1 MPIKLLK
8 SIKLNSSLFPENE
21 DCNDVLYTSFA
32 TRHVIGAYVFHC
44 KDLKSNQ
51 PLFNDGFPSLIF
63 MPRVTDDVILRKN
76 GNIIQLKS
84 AWVCCGVIQ
93 DTQWEV
99 PDGLAYIIV
108 VRFNQ
113 AYFFSIFN
121 IDPAIFQS
129 NAVCGFR
136 DIVDEKWCSIIH
148 EMYQKESISEKISL
162 LDTVFSSLSVENN
175 IPYFLQAAI
184 EHIDEQQGNT
194 TVSDLL
200 KKLGGPINH
209 RWLHRNFVKYMGIS
223 PKKYISLQRFIYAY
237 GHYHPGQSD
246 DLFAVALKAGYY
258 DYNHFFKEFKQY
270 LGIAPSRYSW
280 S

>member
-8 SIKLNSSLFPENE
+8 NIKLSSSLRPKHE
-21 DCNDVLYTSFA
+21 DGSEVLYKRFA
-32 TRHVIGAYVFHC
+32 TKHVLGAYVFPC

-63 MPRVTDDVILRKN
+63 MPRATDDVILRKN
-76 GNIIQLKS
+76 GRIIQLKS

-99 PDGLAYIIV
+99 PDGLEYIMV
-108 VRFNQ
+108 VRFNP
-113 AYFFSIFN
+113 ASFYSMFN

-129 NAVCGFR
+129 NPICSFR
-136 DIVDEKWCSIIH
+136 DIVDEKWSAVID
-148 EMYQKESISEKISL
+148 EMYQGESISEKINL
-162 LDTVFSSLSVENN
+162 LDTVFSSHHMENTL
-175 IPYFLQAAI
+175 PYFLQVAI
-184 EHIDEQQGNT
+184 DYIDEQRGNT

-200 KKLGGPINH
+200 ATLGGRINH

-237 GHYHPGQSD
+237 GHYHPEQSD